1 MLVFDKR
8 LGCLESASAGE
19 EFGHR
24 MVEANN
30 IVFKL
35 AGELKLSFPLYRVG
49 LFQFDNKEAFPYLLF
64 NLFHTTHVTVN
75 DFYIEN
81 EFITINLL
89 FFLAHCYTKVA
100 TNGRI

>member
-1 MLVFDKR
+1 MLQVTDLRTEVGRWNLETAGMLVFDKR

-49 LFQFDNKEAFPYLLF
+49 LFQFDNKEAFPR
-64 NLFHTTHVTVN
+64 
-75 DFYIEN
+75 
-81 EFITINLL
+81 
-89 FFLAHCYTKVA
+89 FFSIYSTQRV
-100 TNGRI
+100 